1 VAHPA
6 RPQASTTGYSR
17 SLFVAAGLLVIFS
30 VLLYAVGVYGV
41 AEVSFA
47 DDWYHN
53 LIWVAQLVAA
63 GLLLTTRA
71 TGWGGLLLGILAW
84 AWVDLAPILHSGAQD
99 YFQNAWGFLVMADVT
114 AIAAQVCLVVALVR
128 DRGTEAA
135 PITRA
140 RVVTAALL
148 ACLATGT
155 SLLLAPLLFEAW
167 SLDTAEGAAV
177 RAITAVACAAVIP
190 ATILVVP
197 SRRVGP
203 LVPLGWFLGGA
214 ELAIFTV
221 WINLSGDGIFDTNRD
236 KFIWLCTLLILTAA
250 AATTSSARLR
260 SAELRGAP

>member
-1 VAHPA
+1 
-6 RPQASTTGYSR
+6 
-17 SLFVAAGLLVIFS
+17 
-30 VLLYAVGVYGV
+30 
-41 AEVSFA
+41 
-47 DDWYHN
+47 
-53 LIWVAQLVAA
+53 
-63 GLLLTTRA
+63 
-71 TGWGGLLLGILAW
+71 
-84 AWVDLAPILHSGAQD
+84 
-99 YFQNAWGFLVMADVT
+99 
-114 AIAAQVCLVVALVR
+114 
-128 DRGTEAA
+128 
-135 PITRA
+135 
-140 RVVTAALL
+140 
-148 ACLATGT
+148 
-155 SLLLAPLLFEAW
+155 
-167 SLDTAEGAAV
+167 V